1 MAFSFSG
8 AGPFS
13 FPGATS
19 AGSTGFNLASAG
31 TNLAGAG
38 GAAGGLAG
46 GLGAALGGPLG
57 WAGLAMQ
64 GFGLVGNL
72 LGGSQA
78 ADEAQKQ
85 LEQQRQYQV
94 GANIFG
100 QMLPRHLDFMGAKE
114 EIALAN
120 SPGFK
125 QSTAR
130 DARFETFDKLAGKY
144 GPAFARRFAGGMYG
158 A

>member
-31 TNLAGAG
+31 TSLAGAG
-38 GAAGGLAG
+38 GAAGLAG
-46 GLGAALGGPLG
+46 GLGAALGGPIG
-57 WAGLAMQ
+57 WAGLGLQAI
-64 GFGLVGNL
+64 GTFGGLF
-72 LGGSQA
+72 GGQQA

-100 QMLPRHLDFMGAKE
+100 QMLPRHLDYTGAKE
-114 EIALAN
+114 EIALSN
-120 SPGFK
+120 SPAFK
-125 QSTAR
+125 QSIAR
-130 DARFETFDKLAGKY
+130 DERFNTFGSLAGKY
-144 GPAFARRFAGGMYG
+144 GPAFARRFTGGMYG